1 MEFFDLSVIS
11 AVPAG
16 AVAPSNIR
24 YARRVCKKMGLL
36 I

>member
-1 MEFFDLSVIS
+1 MAFFDLSVIS

-24 YARRVCKKMGLL
+24 YARCVCKKMGLL